1 MRLGIGNLRL
11 KKALTLPSHGVP
23 GEGKSWQAK
32 ACTTMALVICA
43 LLCGCA
49 AEKHPEAQRGVNDF
63 FVGDYGRAREVLRPL
78 AGKTDEDYVLNNVR
92 LGSAALCDY
101 DLGEAEAAF
110 YRAYEV
116 INSVGVNDGGRSA
129 AAVFLAEKLKV
140 WKGEPFERAM
150 VNFYLGVIYYM
161 QRDYGNARAAFENA
175 LFKLRDYGEGGPK
188 GDEYREVESNFSIAY
203 IMLGKCWLKLGNG
216 EKARDMF
223 ERVGKL
229 RPDLKYLVEGER
241 MERSNVLLIVDYGQ
255 GPAKVLEYDN
265 SVVGFVPHPSQ
276 VGPVPRPVVRVNGQV
291 VHVNGVGSAPVDLLE
306 MAQDRRWQS
315 IDTIRVIKSVVGT
328 GLMAA
333 GASQGT
339 KERPDAGSAAAL
351 LIGGALL
358 KATATGDVR
367 HWEMLPRSV
376 FIVPLYLPVGRHN
389 VTVSFG
395 DGSGQTWRGI
405 VAPGEGEAAYYL
417 RAGRWGGVREW
428 KGNDLSGGE
437 VVKERVTEVGKPGTE
452 ARRPVRQNGD
462 SAGYDR

>member
-1 MRLGIGNLRL
+1 MRFAICDFGLAMLMLLGIG
-11 KKALTLPSHGVP
+11 
-23 GEGKSWQAK
+23 
-32 ACTTMALVICA
+32 
-43 LLCGCA
+43 GCA

-63 FVGDYGRAREVLRPL
+63 FVGDYQGARQVFRPL
-78 AGKTDEDYVLNNVR
+78 AAKTDEDYVLNNVR
-92 LGSAALCDY
+92 LGSASLVDY
-101 DLGEAEAAF
+101 DLSEAEAAF

-116 INSVGVNDGGRSA
+116 INSVNVNDGGRSA

-150 VNFYLGVIYYM
+150 TNFYLGVIYYI
-161 QRDYGNARAAFENA
+161 QQDYSNARAAFENA
-175 LFKLRDYGEGGPK
+175 LFKLRDYGEAGPK

-203 IMLGKCWLKLGNG
+203 IMLGKCWLKLGNE

-223 ERVGKL
+223 SRVTQL
-229 RPDLKYLVEGER
+229 RPDLRNLLDWER

-255 GPAKVLEYDN
+255 GPQKVLEYDN
-265 SVVGFVPHPSQ
+265 SVVGFVPHPTQ

-291 VHVNGVGSAPVDLLE
+291 VHINGVGPAPVDLLE

-315 IDTIRVIKSVVGT
+315 IDTIRVLKSVLGT

-333 GASQGT
+333 GAYQGT
-339 KERPDAGSAAAL
+339 KEHPDAGSAAAL

-376 FIVPLYLPVGRHN
+376 FIVPLYLPPGRHN
-389 VTVSFG
+389 VAVSFN

-405 VAPGEGEAAYYL
+405 VAPEHSEAAYYI
-417 RAGRWGGVREW
+417 RTSRWGGVREW
-428 KGNDLSGGE
+428 PPAGMPAVPD
-437 VVKERVTEVGKPGTE
+437 VAVKEKSAESAKALE
-452 ARRPVRQNGD
+452 ATRTPVKQNI
-462 SAGYDR
+462 SSSVYDR